1 METSLTLYIDT
12 NTQSNQL
19 FDDGSRAVWDNGAN
33 MVARDS
39 IEATPFPNLNDPVV
53 IHDFQFTAK
62 RMGAAPTI
70 TASFYYPT
78 CLDKEWTYKVF
89 AVFGGERYFIKQI
102 PTSGIANTEGMYQH
116 SIELVSERV
125 ILDNVYFY
133 DVVNSEVGADKPVS
147 NSSKFSFFGDI
158 NEFAKRINESLK
170 YRNLDYTVVVDD
182 GITSAA
188 YTVAFDNKVISEVL
202 QEVYN
207 TYNLPYYFDGKT
219 IHIGYTNNA
228 ITETFRYGV
237 DDALLSIN
245 KENANYKVVTAVS
258 GSGSEDNIP
267 YYYPNDYESKEE
279 VEAHGGT
286 WINPSSTLQPPIY
299 RESLGKE
306 RFYQAKNYIYPIPG
320 SSETYTF
327 DNLYEEGRPKEHIID
342 FSDIKPTITGIKNAL
357 GYGIDTFLEFAYDTE
372 DNDEVDEEGNYLHPY
387 FFAKLRKF
395 DGANGFNLFDHAIDE
410 AQMSISMTS
419 GPCGSCE
426 FIIGVG
432 EDTQK
437 NLVQVDGAG
446 NLVRDE
452 NGNVRCG
459 RDGMPIEEPQDR
471 QNDTMNYEVW
481 IALKKDVNTFGVVMP
496 NATNKY
502 RPSVTDTFVILHID
516 LPKAYVLAAEERLKE
531 SLIAYMA
538 DNNSEKFNFS
548 IAFSRI
554 YFAEHPEV
562 LALLNENARVQLEY
576 NGDYIELYVS
586 SFSYTMSND
595 TPLPEIKVELADTL
609 TISQNALQTAINDL
623 KGSGFGG
630 IGVGASGDILKLG
643 LAYFLRKDMN
653 DRTRGKLSSDVGFE
667 VGRYVS
673 GASGATMFLDKQ
685 TGKTTAEMDKLY
697 VRVKAYFETLE
708 IVNVNSVGGKQI
720 ISPAGS
726 MKCVKVENDSTKN
739 YYRCYVL
746 SEQDGEKIENRFH
759 VGDQVYSQ
767 MFNAKPGVSNKV
779 SNHYWWRL
787 CVGVGEDYIDLSKT
801 DCDSDSDIPAVSDI
815 MCQRGNRDDV
825 DRQNFIE
832 ISSVDAYSPNI
843 TLFQGVNSYSL
854 VDKDIIS
861 YGVDKTTNQAF
872 MNIYGNMYVGDREN
886 NSYLKYSIEN
896 GLQLKGTLDVGTKF
910 GDKTLQEMLD
920 KYAYLG
926 RAFKENTKIVGG
938 VIQTS
943 STVLGYTDD
952 SGEYVVMSGTNG
964 LVGDKGL
971 QSIAFWAGGD
981 MVDIFDYWDK
991 ENKMFNVPAGVRPA
1005 TALDRMDGTGY
1016 RANGAL
1022 WWEND
1027 GNVHA
1032 NPLSFFVGENT
1043 VGALFAAFQIYPS
1056 NSSNP
1061 LYIIPHAP
1069 FTQFMLSTPSQAGTD
1084 DYIFTPTDEALKL
1097 TRKKSTN
1104 ANFWASGDIVAYAA
1118 GGGDVTLPIASANA
1132 LGAVKIGDG
1141 LSISTD
1147 GTLSANNTGTIG
1159 GVQSSGAGN
1168 VVTGLDVIS
1177 GGKVLLYTKGLTAL
1191 TTTDYATTLDTR
1203 YVKKSGDTMT
1213 GALTATKFTSNI
1225 ATGTAPLSVSS
1236 TTVCANLNADML
1248 DGFHATS
1255 FYRKYTIAVGGSQDY
1270 FYPLVWSANTST
1282 VYPDITIQSPD
1293 FMRSHPYNCN
1303 VIRFRLSASGWTDVP
1318 KWCNVEFNRR
1328 YEDNEVT
1335 IDSIWYCLREETHNA
1350 VYVRGGLTYTILS
1363 NVTLEAKLS
1372 NFTSGS
1378 TVYNAGVAQSAIAPT
1393 NAAKA
1398 WSYSTRSHV
1407 TYDHIIGISEILSQ
1421 GDVIAYS
1428 TGSGD
1433 IILPIASSS
1442 ALGAIKVGTG
1452 LAIDANGVLS
1462 ATGAGSIGSV
1472 VVDGTGNAVTTASAS
1487 GTQLTLT
1494 KGITFWHAGNDGSG
1508 SGLDA
1513 DMLDGVH
1520 YQNILERRESGN
1532 SYTGTSGWFRIGETL
1547 AANNHGITF
1556 LLSLQR
1562 SYTNNNNES
1571 YIFSISIAWNGSTSI
1586 TQLSGVANTRL
1597 ITKIRIDLTVN
1608 QTSYI
1613 DIYVNTTSAGNGY
1626 TWTTIGAAK
1635 SYNSWI
1641 ANPTLAGTAY
1651 EFTTTNGLKS
1661 DKSISS
1667 GIATGTK
1674 PIDVVSTTLCDNLN
1688 ADMLDGYNASGL
1700 FTSLANSGNNIS
1712 VGIGGTTKTLTVGYA
1727 SNAGL
1732 FAGYD
1737 IYTYQQGG
1745 WYGLTAYN
1753 YDDTNGMRFY
1763 WYKVAHIN
1771 AKTITQCRLEIM
1783 IHEDF
1788 NYPVSG
1794 LYILS
1799 ISSYANKNSYYSSSI
1814 NLHCLGTGKTNYSSQ
1829 VNAVIDINN
1838 DVWIRAWGVQ
1848 WTHTFKFRKLESV
1861 SDIIVYTSNYTTTGL
1876 SSSFSTKP
1884 ANSCNILQSGGARM
1898 TFDWSG
1904 SLTSIDYFKNA
1915 HYLGYIESNDNIKAE
1930 GDVIAYSTGTS
1941 NAPFKYWYP
1950 SVDPSGNLSWTDSIS
1965 TTKPNTVN
1973 IKGPK
1978 GDAGTIT
1985 NVSAS
1990 VDANTGTPSV
2000 SVSLGGTA
2008 SARTFSFAFKN
2019 LKGAKGD
2026 KGDKGNT
2033 GPQGPAWNGG
2043 TITTNTTIKAGF
2055 YIQASWPFVA
2065 MTDTGTNVVWLAVNR
2080 GDSFAFCRG
2089 NTSTMKAHIDN
2100 AGAYHQDSDIRVKD
2114 VVSYV
2119 TDVLPKLDGIH
2130 VFKYRFKNEGKL
2142 NIGVSAQDVYKY
2154 FPELIDKVNNRGYSD
2169 LMSLNYSSLNTI
2181 FSIQGLKELYA
2192 LVKTQQAKIEELEKR
2207 LQAIES

>member
-19 FDDGSRAVWDNGAN
+19 FDDGSKAVWDNGASI
-33 MVARDS
+33 VLRDS
-39 IEATPFPNLNDPVV
+39 VEAVPFPSLNNPVV

-125 ILDNVYFY
+125 LLDNVYFY

-147 NSSKFSFFGDI
+147 NSSKFSFFGDVS
-158 NEFAKRINESLK
+158 EFAKRINESLK

-207 TYNLPYYFDGKT
+207 VYNLPYYFDGKT

-306 RFYQAKNYIYPIPG
+306 RFYQAKNYVYPIPG

-357 GYGIDTFLEFAYDTE
+357 GYGIDTFLEFAYDAE

-419 GPCGSCE
+419 GSCGSCE

-459 RDGMPIEEPQDR
+459 RDGMPVEEPQDR

-516 LPKAYVLAAEERLKE
+516 LPKAYVLAAEERLKDA
-531 SLIAYMA
+531 LIAYMA

-586 SFSYTMSND
+586 SFSYTMSKD

-801 DCDSDSDIPAVSDI
+801 DCDSDSDIPAVGDI
-815 MCQRGNRDDV
+815 MCQRGNRNDV

-832 ISSVDAYSPNI
+832 LSSVDAYSPNI

-872 MNIYGNMYVGDREN
+872 MNIYGNMYVGDRGN
-886 NSYLKYSIEN
+886 NSYLRYSIEN

-971 QSIAFWAGGD
+971 KSIAFWAGGD

-991 ENKMFNVPAGVRPA
+991 GNNTFNVPAGVRPA

-1043 VGALFAAFQIYPS
+1043 VGALFAAFQIYPN

-1069 FTQFMLSTPSQAGTD
+1069 FTQFMLSTPASAGTD

-1118 GGGDVTLPIASANA
+1118 GGGDITLPIASANA

-1141 LSISTD
+1141 LSISAD

-1159 GVQSSGAGN
+1159 GVQSSGTGN
-1168 VVTGLDVIS
+1168 VVTSLDVIS

-1248 DGFHATS
+1248 DGLHSNNFTRIWYLGATADAKVNYIVFGKAYTGTLITGFTFIGTVAIQRGSSGAWNNFDNITISIAAQYDTNACS
-1255 FYRKYTIAVGGSQDY
+1255 FTSTGLNNLVYRAVTLVYNGETYLALEISQNSAMWITVYGAVYHNLNLFLTTAANVSNVTAVSTAHNKFKAGLIISTQGITSQDY
-1270 FYPLVWSANTST
+1270 VHATN
-1282 VYPDITIQSPD
+1282 DI
-1293 FMRSHPYNCN
+1293 
-1303 VIRFRLSASGWTDVP
+1303 V
-1318 KWCNVEFNRR
+1318 
-1328 YEDNEVT
+1328 
-1335 IDSIWYCLREETHNA
+1335 
-1350 VYVRGGLTYTILS
+1350 
-1363 NVTLEAKLS
+1363 
-1372 NFTSGS
+1372 
-1378 TVYNAGVAQSAIAPT
+1378 
-1393 NAAKA
+1393 
-1398 WSYSTRSHV
+1398 
-1407 TYDHIIGISEILSQ
+1407 
-1421 GDVIAYS
+1421 AYS

-1433 IILPIASSS
+1433 ITLPIASAS
-1442 ALGAIKVGTG
+1442 ALGAVKVGSG
-1452 LAIDANGVLS
+1452 LSIDSNGVLS
-1462 ATGAGSIGSV
+1462 ATGTGSV
-1472 VVDGTGNAVTTASAS
+1472 GNIVINPSSGNVITNATLSSDGRT
-1487 GTQLTLT
+1487 
-1494 KGITFWHAGNDGSG
+1494 ITFTKDLVAWHAGNDGSG

-1513 DMLDGVH
+1513 DLLDGIH
-1520 YQNILERRESGN
+1520 
-1532 SYTGTSGWFRIGETL
+1532 
-1547 AANNHGITF
+1547 
-1556 LLSLQR
+1556 
-1562 SYTNNNNES
+1562 
-1571 YIFSISIAWNGSTSI
+1571 
-1586 TQLSGVANTRL
+1586 
-1597 ITKIRIDLTVN
+1597 
-1608 QTSYI
+1608 
-1613 DIYVNTTSAGNGY
+1613 
-1626 TWTTIGAAK
+1626 
-1635 SYNSWI
+1635 
-1641 ANPTLAGTAY
+1641 
-1651 EFTTTNGLKS
+1651 
-1661 DKSISS
+1661 
-1667 GIATGTK
+1667 
-1674 PIDVVSTTLCDNLN
+1674 
-1688 ADMLDGYNASGL
+1688 ASGL
-1700 FTSLANSGNNIS
+1700 FTNLSNSGNNLS
-1712 VGIGGTTKTLTVGYA
+1712 VTIGGTNKALTVGYA
-1727 SNAGL
+1727 SNSDTVD
-1732 FAGYD
+1732 GYHASSLARSGVD
-1737 IYTYQQGG
+1737 YLSFTTTVAYKQWNRVANVKALNEGDGVSFIITIGTHHDSTVNNVTFFCSASFGG
-1745 WYGLTAYN
+1745 KISIREFSGANLSN
-1753 YDDTNGMRFY
+1753 ISIR
-1763 WYKVAHIN
+1763 
-1771 AKTITQCRLEIM
+1771 
-1783 IHEDF
+1783 
-1788 NYPVSG
+1788 VSG
-1794 LYILS
+1794 KKYPDTVYIDLASNSSKTSTGQIYRVKIIGLLCAS
-1799 ISSYANKNSYYSSSI
+1799 ISADY
-1814 NLHCLGTGKTNYSSQ
+1814 
-1829 VNAVIDINN
+1829 V
-1838 DVWIRAWGVQ
+1838 
-1848 WTHTFKFRKLESV
+1848 
-1861 SDIIVYTSNYTTTGL
+1861 
-1876 SSSFSTKP
+1876 
-1884 ANSCNILQSGGARM
+1884 ANSSPATYYKTAVSNVAGAI
-1898 TFDWSG
+1898 T
-1904 SLTSIDYFKNA
+1904 TE
-1915 HYLGYIESNDNIKAE
+1915 GYIFADNSIRSKQ
-1930 GDVIAYSTGTS
+1930 DVIAYSTGTS
-1941 NAPFKYWYP
+1941 NAPFKYWRPYV
-1950 SVDPSGNLSWTDSIS
+1950 STDGVISWSNTTSDSKIDDVDLATPAAKKAATLITAGVNTSTDIG
-1965 TTKPNTVN
+1965 V
-1973 IKGPK
+1973 
-1978 GDAGTIT
+1978 
-1985 NVSAS
+1985 V
-1990 VDANTGTPSV
+1990 GTPSV
-2000 SVSLGGTA
+2000 DVSATNGKI
-2008 SARTFSFAFKN
+2008 SFTFHK
-2019 LKGAKGD
+2019 LKGATGASISKVELSGSYNSASE
-2026 KGDKGNT
+2026 GTNT
-2033 GPQGPAWNGG
+2033 YNVYVGSNNVGSFKVTNGKQGATGSMSAASTVNLPSGG
-2043 TITTNTTIKAGF
+2043 TVFTAANATGKQLGVKLSGGNGILGWNTQTNGMHNLYLNDGAPSGIAVKITNYEPISG
-2055 YIQASWPFVA
+2055 
-2065 MTDTGTNVVWLAVNR
+2065 
-2080 GDSFAFCRG
+2080 
-2089 NTSTMKAHIDN
+2089 
-2100 AGAYHQDSDIRVKD
+2100 SDIRIKSVFYD
-2114 VVSYV
+2114 VPN
-2119 TDVLPKLDGIH
+2119 VLDKIEGISA
-2130 VFKYRFKNEGKL
+2130 FYYTLKEDENKILK
-2142 NIGVSAQDVYKY
+2142 IGVSAQAVREV
-2154 FPELIDKVNNRGYSD
+2154 FPEAVTLITPDGHDAYYGVNYMQLLTAIGIN
-2169 LMSLNYSSLNTI
+2169 
-2181 FSIQGLKELYA
+2181 GLKELHA
-2192 LVKTQQAKIEELEKR
+2192 LVKSQQSKIDELEKR
-2207 LQAIES
+2207 LAAIES

>member
-19 FDDGSRAVWDNGAN
+19 FDDGSKAVWDNGASI
-33 MVARDS
+33 VLRDS
-39 IEATPFPNLNDPVV
+39 VEAVPFPSLNNPVV

-125 ILDNVYFY
+125 LLDNVYFY

-207 TYNLPYYFDGKT
+207 VYNLPYYFDGKT

-306 RFYQAKNYIYPIPG
+306 RFYQAKNYVYPIPG
-320 SSETYTF
+320 SYETYTF

-357 GYGIDTFLEFAYDTE
+357 GYGIDTFLEFAYDAE

-395 DGANGFNLFDHAIDE
+395 DGSNGFNLFDHAIDE
-410 AQMSISMTS
+410 AQMTISMTS
-419 GPCGSCE
+419 GSCGSCE

-459 RDGMPIEEPQDR
+459 RDGMPVEEPQDR

-516 LPKAYVLAAEERLKE
+516 LPKAYVLAAEERLKDA
-531 SLIAYMA
+531 LIAYMA

-586 SFSYTMSND
+586 SFSYTMSKD

-726 MKCVKVENDSTKN
+726 MKCVKVENDSTKS

-787 CVGVGEDYIDLSKT
+787 CVGVGEDYIDISKT
-801 DCDSDSDIPAVSDI
+801 DCDSDSDAPAVGDI
-815 MCQRGNRDDV
+815 MCQRGNRNDV

-832 ISSVDAYSPNI
+832 LSSVDAYSPNI

-854 VDKDIIS
+854 VNKDIIS

-886 NSYLKYSIEN
+886 NSYLRYSIEN

-971 QSIAFWAGGD
+971 KSIAFWAGGD

-991 ENKMFNVPAGVRPA
+991 GNNTFNVPAGVRPA

-1043 VGALFAAFQIYPS
+1043 VGALFAAFQIYPN

-1069 FTQFMLSTPSQAGTD
+1069 FTQFMLSTPASAGTD

-1118 GGGDVTLPIASANA
+1118 GGGDITLPIASANA

-1141 LSISTD
+1141 LSIAAD
-1147 GTLSANNTGTIG
+1147 GTLSATNTGSIAG
-1159 GVQSSGAGN
+1159 IESSGAGN
-1168 VVTGLDVIS
+1168 VVTSLDVIS

-1191 TTTDYATTLDTR
+1191 TTTDYASTLDTR

-1213 GALTATKFTSNI
+1213 GALTTTKFTSNI

-1248 DGFHATS
+1248 DGLHSDNFTRSWYLGMTVDAAVNYIVFGKAYTGTLITGFS
-1255 FYRKYTIAVGGSQDY
+1255 FTGTVSIKRGAASEWNNIENINISISAQYNENKCAFTYIGFNALAYRAVTLVYNSETYLALEMSARSSMHITVYGAAYDNINLFLTTAANVSNVTAVSTAHNKFKAGLIISTQGITSQDY
-1270 FYPLVWSANTST
+1270 VHATN
-1282 VYPDITIQSPD
+1282 DI
-1293 FMRSHPYNCN
+1293 
-1303 VIRFRLSASGWTDVP
+1303 V
-1318 KWCNVEFNRR
+1318 
-1328 YEDNEVT
+1328 
-1335 IDSIWYCLREETHNA
+1335 
-1350 VYVRGGLTYTILS
+1350 
-1363 NVTLEAKLS
+1363 
-1372 NFTSGS
+1372 
-1378 TVYNAGVAQSAIAPT
+1378 
-1393 NAAKA
+1393 
-1398 WSYSTRSHV
+1398 
-1407 TYDHIIGISEILSQ
+1407 
-1421 GDVIAYS
+1421 AYS

-1433 IILPIASSS
+1433 ITLPIASSS
-1442 ALGAIKVGTG
+1442 ALGAIKVGSG
-1452 LAIDANGVLS
+1452 LSIASDGTLS

-1487 GTQLTLT
+1487 GTTLTLT
-1494 KGITFWHAGNDGSG
+1494 KGNSFLPLSG
-1508 SGLDA
+1508 GTLTGALTATKFTSN
-1513 DMLDGVH
+1513 VV
-1520 YQNILERRESGN
+1520 
-1532 SYTGTSGWFRIGETL
+1532 TGTSP
-1547 AANNHGITF
+1547 
-1556 LLSLQR
+1556 
-1562 SYTNNNNES
+1562 
-1571 YIFSISIAWNGSTSI
+1571 ISVS
-1586 TQLSGVANTRL
+1586 
-1597 ITKIRIDLTVN
+1597 
-1608 QTSYI
+1608 
-1613 DIYVNTTSAGNGY
+1613 
-1626 TWTTIGAAK
+1626 
-1635 SYNSWI
+1635 
-1641 ANPTLAGTAY
+1641 
-1651 EFTTTNGLKS
+1651 
-1661 DKSISS
+1661 
-1667 GIATGTK
+1667 
-1674 PIDVVSTTLCDNLN
+1674 STTLCSNLNADLLDGLQSTAFARADQSPAVDLNTVNGFGIMCNPLNANATTERNYPIAEAGVLFYGTAAYNSANQIYGSFWTNRWFARGGNNSTTTKTAWKEFAFKTDNVASATN
-1688 ADMLDGYNASGL
+1688 ADMLDGIHASGL
-1700 FTSLANSGNNIS
+1700 FTNLSNSGNNLS
-1712 VGIGGTTKTLTVGYA
+1712 VTIGGTNKTLTVGYA
-1727 SNAGL
+1727 SSTDNLDGYHGILQAEDTGYYLNYKLGYTGNSKIYYLIGTLPLPSAAGSGQSYVD
-1732 FAGYD
+1732 FEV
-1737 IYTYQQGG
+1737 T
-1745 WYGLTAYN
+1745 GLTDFGNNTSQSIIVHASTRGSAKVEYITFGGISHGVAAYKTTSSNVEIWIYCNAN
-1753 YDDTNGMRFY
+1753 Y
-1763 WYKVAHIN
+1763 
-1771 AKTITQCRLEIM
+1771 
-1783 IHEDF
+1783 
-1788 NYPVSG
+1788 SG
-1794 LYILS
+1794 YTTVKILR
-1799 ISSYANKNSYYSSSI
+1799 SYAFTRSM
-1814 NLHCLGTGKTNYSSQ
+1814 
-1829 VNAVIDINN
+1829 
-1838 DVWIRAWGVQ
+1838 
-1848 WTHTFKFRKLESV
+1848 THT
-1861 SDIIVYTSNYTTTGL
+1861 TTD
-1876 SSSFSTKP
+1876 P
-1884 ANSCNILQSGGARM
+1884 
-1898 TFDWSG
+1898 G
-1904 SLTSIDYFKNA
+1904 SLVEGVYMPIPKVGSITST
-1915 HYLGYIESNDNIKAE
+1915 

-1941 NAPFKYWYP
+1941 NAPFKYWRP
-1950 SVDPSGNLSWTDSIS
+1950 IISQGVLSWVNDTS
-1965 TTKPNTVN
+1965 TTTPSSVTIVGQGTTYQWSGRSLKL
-1973 IKGPK
+1973 
-1978 GDAGTIT
+1978 GTINAAGSTTWGTAT
-1985 NVSAS
+1985 NLTGQGLTYQWSGTQLRIGTIAAGEGTTSWGSYVNLKGAPGPSWSGGAIS
-1990 VDANTGTPSV
+1990 SSITTNWSGQPFQFLCNGVYFICNHGGTPTLFANTGTGFNS
-2000 SVSLGGTA
+2000 SANIQFTA
-2008 SARTFSFAFKN
+2008 STVKGVGFS
-2019 LKGAKGD
+2019 
-2026 KGDKGNT
+2026 
-2033 GPQGPAWNGG
+2033 
-2043 TITTNTTIKAGF
+2043 
-2055 YIQASWPFVA
+2055 
-2065 MTDTGTNVVWLAVNR
+2065 
-2080 GDSFAFCRG
+2080 
-2089 NTSTMKAHIDN
+2089 TS
-2100 AGAYHQDSDIRVKD
+2100 SDIRLKKDIETLTNMLDKINNIRAVKFRFKDEKIDRVHYGVIAQEIMEHFKD
-2114 VVSYV
+2114 VVYYDS
-2119 TDVLPKLDGIH
+2119 TDEYSVNYQELTAAISICGI
-2130 VFKYRFKNEGKL
+2130 
-2142 NIGVSAQDVYKY
+2142 
-2154 FPELIDKVNNRGYSD
+2154 
-2169 LMSLNYSSLNTI
+2169 
-2181 FSIQGLKELYA
+2181 KELYS
-2192 LVKTQQAKIEELEKR
+2192 LVKSQQAKIEELEKR
-2207 LQAIES
+2207 LAAIES

>member
-19 FDDGSRAVWDNGAN
+19 FDDGSKAVWDNGASI
-33 MVARDS
+33 VLRDS
-39 IEATPFPNLNDPVV
+39 VEAVPFPSLNNPVV

-125 ILDNVYFY
+125 LLDNVYFY

-182 GITSAA
+182 GITSAS

-207 TYNLPYYFDGKT
+207 VYNLPYYFDGKT

-306 RFYQAKNYIYPIPG
+306 RFYQAKNYVYPIPG

-357 GYGIDTFLEFAYDTE
+357 GYGIDTFLEFAYDAE

-395 DGANGFNLFDHAIDE
+395 DGSNGFNLFDHSIDE
-410 AQMSISMTS
+410 AQMTISMTS
-419 GPCGSCE
+419 GSCGSCE

-459 RDGMPIEEPQDR
+459 RDGMPVEEPQDR

-516 LPKAYVLAAEERLKE
+516 LPKAYVLAAEERLKDA
-531 SLIAYMA
+531 LIAYMA

-787 CVGVGEDYIDLSKT
+787 CMGVGEDYIDLSKT
-801 DCDSDSDIPAVSDI
+801 DCDSDSDIPAVGDI
-815 MCQRGNRDDV
+815 MCQRGNRNDV

-832 ISSVDAYSPNI
+832 LSSVDAYSPNI

-886 NSYLKYSIEN
+886 NSYLRYSIEN

-943 STVLGYTDD
+943 STVLGYTGD

-971 QSIAFWAGGD
+971 KSIAFWAGGD

-991 ENKMFNVPAGVRPA
+991 GNNTFNVPAGVRPA

-1043 VGALFAAFQIYPS
+1043 VGALFAAFQIYPN

-1069 FTQFMLSTPSQAGTD
+1069 FTQFMLSTPASAGTD

-1097 TRKKSTN
+1097 TRKKSAN

-1118 GGGDVTLPIASANA
+1118 GGGDITLPIASANA

-1141 LSISTD
+1141 LSIAAD
-1147 GTLSANNTGTIG
+1147 GTLSATNTGSIAG
-1159 GVQSSGAGN
+1159 IESSGAGN
-1168 VVTGLDVIS
+1168 VVTSLDVIS

-1191 TTTDYATTLDTR
+1191 TTTDYASTLDPR

-1248 DGFHATS
+1248 DGLHSDNFTRSWYLGMTVDAAVNYIVFGKAYTGTLITGFTFIGTVAVQRGASYEYNYCDNITISISAQYNGNDFAFTCTGLNDVIIYRAVTLVYNGETYLALELSHNAAMRITVYGAVYHNLNLFLTTAANVSNVTAVSTARNNFKAGLITS
-1255 FYRKYTIAVGGSQDY
+1255 TQGLISQDY
-1270 FYPLVWSANTST
+1270 VHAAN
-1282 VYPDITIQSPD
+1282 DI
-1293 FMRSHPYNCN
+1293 
-1303 VIRFRLSASGWTDVP
+1303 V
-1318 KWCNVEFNRR
+1318 
-1328 YEDNEVT
+1328 
-1335 IDSIWYCLREETHNA
+1335 
-1350 VYVRGGLTYTILS
+1350 
-1363 NVTLEAKLS
+1363 
-1372 NFTSGS
+1372 
-1378 TVYNAGVAQSAIAPT
+1378 
-1393 NAAKA
+1393 
-1398 WSYSTRSHV
+1398 
-1407 TYDHIIGISEILSQ
+1407 
-1421 GDVIAYS
+1421 AYS

-1442 ALGAIKVGTG
+1442 ALGAIKVGSG
-1452 LAIDANGVLS
+1452 LSIDSNGVLS
-1462 ATGAGSIGSV
+1462 ATGAGSIGNV

-1487 GTQLTLT
+1487 GSTLTLT
-1494 KGITFWHAGNDGSG
+1494 
-1508 SGLDA
+1508 
-1513 DMLDGVH
+1513 
-1520 YQNILERRESGN
+1520 RGN
-1532 SYTGTSGWFRIGETL
+1532 SFLPLSGGTINGRLLVNYDSSNYETPAIAINYFNDYTI
-1547 AANNHGITF
+1547 ND
-1556 LLSLQR
+1556 
-1562 SYTNNNNES
+1562 Y
-1571 YIFSISIAWNGSTSI
+1571 SIAQIKMGTP
-1586 TQLSGVANTRL
+1586 
-1597 ITKIRIDLTVN
+1597 
-1608 QTSYI
+1608 
-1613 DIYVNTTSAGNGY
+1613 IYDAYLGISPASKSQFGKVGY
-1626 TWTTIGAAK
+1626 FMHIGD
-1635 SYNSWI
+1635 
-1641 ANPTLAGTAY
+1641 AY
-1651 EFTTTNGLKS
+1651 EFLWATSNWNKRMALECSTGNLWVNGS
-1661 DKSISS
+1661 VTAQRFISTV
-1667 GIATGTK
+1667 ATGTA
-1674 PIDVVSTTLCDNLN
+1674 PLSVASTTKCTNLN
-1688 ADMLDGYNASGL
+1688 ADMLDGIHASGL
-1700 FTSLANSGNNIS
+1700 FTNLSNSGNNLS
-1712 VGIGGTTKTLTVGYA
+1712 VTIGGTNKTLTVGYA
-1727 SNAGL
+1727 SNAGNSDTL
-1732 FAGYD
+1732 DGYHGNLNGDYTGYYVNQIFGAVVDTKLYLLIGTLPLPSVVGPGQSYVDFEVTGLNDFGSNSGQTMIVHASTRGSARVEYITLGGADHGFAAYKTTSSNVEIW
-1737 IYTYQQGG
+1737 IYC
-1745 WYGLTAYN
+1745 N
-1753 YDDTNGMRFY
+1753 
-1763 WYKVAHIN
+1763 
-1771 AKTITQCRLEIM
+1771 
-1783 IHEDF
+1783 
-1788 NYPVSG
+1788 
-1794 LYILS
+1794 
-1799 ISSYANKNSYYSSSI
+1799 
-1814 NLHCLGTGKTNYSSQ
+1814 TNYSG
-1829 VNAVIDINN
+1829 N
-1838 DVWIRAWGVQ
+1838 
-1848 WTHTFKFRKLESV
+1848 TSV
-1861 SDIIVYTSNYTTTGL
+1861 KILRSTEFTRSMTRTTTDPGGL
-1876 SSSFSTKP
+1876 VYGVYMPIPRVGAITASGTITST
-1884 ANSCNILQSGGARM
+1884 S
-1898 TFDWSG
+1898 
-1904 SLTSIDYFKNA
+1904 
-1915 HYLGYIESNDNIKAE
+1915 
-1930 GDVIAYSTGTS
+1930 DVIAYSTGTS
-1941 NAPFKYWYP
+1941 NAPFKYWRP
-1950 SVDPSGNLSWTDSIS
+1950 SVTNGVLSWVNDTS
-1965 TTKPNTVN
+1965 TTTPSSVTIVGQGTTYQWSGRSLKL
-1973 IKGPK
+1973 
-1978 GDAGTIT
+1978 GTINAAGST
-1985 NVSAS
+1985 
-1990 VDANTGTPSV
+1990 TW
-2000 SVSLGGTA
+2000 GTA
-2008 SARTFSFAFKN
+2008 TNLTGQGLTYQWNGTQLRLGTIPAGEGTTIWGDYVN
-2019 LKGAKGD
+2019 LKGA
-2026 KGDKGNT
+2026 T
-2033 GPQGPAWNGG
+2033 GPSWSGG
-2043 TITTNTTIKAGF
+2043 LANAPSWFRNPSSGSICYITGNAVSGYTASSPNLWLNWSPTAVASNTSCSYSYRVLKVGGK
-2055 YIQASWPFVA
+2055 SEGVA
-2065 MTDTGTNVVWLAVNR
+2065 ILTVND
-2080 GDSFAFCRG
+2080 GNSGSFAG
-2089 NTSTMKAHIDN
+2089 TY
-2100 AGAYHQDSDIRVKD
+2100 AGSSDIRLKENIT
-2114 VVSYV
+2114 YI
-2119 TDVLPKLDGIH
+2119 TNVLDTIQNIDI
-2130 VFKYRFKNEGKL
+2130 FKFNYKNDNSKTL
-2142 NIGVSAQDVYKY
+2142 HFGVSAQQVQMY
-2154 FPELIDKVNNRGYSD
+2154 FPELVTLSD
-2169 LMSLNYSSLNTI
+2169 NAEFGKALGLKYIEFNTLMAV
-2181 FSIQGLKELYA
+2181 GGVKELYA
-2192 LVKTQQAKIEELEKR
+2192 LVKAQQSKIEELEKR

>member
-19 FDDGSRAVWDNGAN
+19 FDDGSKAVWDNGASI
-33 MVARDS
+33 VLRDS
-39 IEATPFPNLNDPVV
+39 VEAVPFPSLNNPVV

-125 ILDNVYFY
+125 LLDNVYFY

-207 TYNLPYYFDGKT
+207 VYNLPYYFDGKT

-306 RFYQAKNYIYPIPG
+306 RFYQAKNYVYPIPG

-357 GYGIDTFLEFAYDTE
+357 GYGIDTFLEFAYDAE

-419 GPCGSCE
+419 GSCGSCE

-432 EDTQK
+432 EDTQR

-459 RDGMPIEEPQDR
+459 RDGMPVEEPQDR

-516 LPKAYVLAAEERLKE
+516 LPKAYVLAAEERLKDA
-531 SLIAYMA
+531 LIAYMA

-586 SFSYTMSND
+586 SFSYTMSKD

-726 MKCVKVENDSTKN
+726 MKCVKVENDSTKS

-787 CVGVGEDYIDLSKT
+787 CVGVGEDYIDISKT
-801 DCDSDSDIPAVSDI
+801 DCDSDSDAPAVGDI
-815 MCQRGNRDDV
+815 MCQRGNRNDV

-832 ISSVDAYSPNI
+832 LSSVDAYSPNI

-886 NSYLKYSIEN
+886 NSYLRYSIEN

-943 STVLGYTDD
+943 STVLGYTGD

-971 QSIAFWAGGD
+971 KSIAFWAGGD

-991 ENKMFNVPAGVRPA
+991 GNNTFNVPAGVRPA

-1043 VGALFAAFQIYPS
+1043 VGALFAAFQIYPN

-1069 FTQFMLSTPSQAGTD
+1069 FTQFMLSTPASAGTD

-1118 GGGDVTLPIASANA
+1118 GGGDITLPIASANA

-1141 LSISTD
+1141 LSISAD
-1147 GTLSANNTGTIG
+1147 GTLSATNTGSIAG
-1159 GVQSSGAGN
+1159 IESSGAGN
-1168 VVTGLDVIS
+1168 VVTSLDVIS

-1248 DGFHATS
+1248 DGLHATS
-1255 FYRKYTIAVGGSQDY
+1255 FARSGVDY
-1270 FYPLVWSANTST
+1270 LYFTTT
-1282 VYPDITIQSPD
+1282 VAYNQWNRVAKVTALNEGDGVSFIITIGT
-1293 FMRSHPYNCN
+1293 HYAATVNN
-1303 VIRFRLSASGWTDVP
+1303 VTFICSASYGGRISIR
-1318 KWCNVEFNRR
+1318 EFSGAN
-1328 YEDNEVT
+1328 
-1335 IDSIWYCLREETHNA
+1335 
-1350 VYVRGGLTYTILS
+1350 LS
-1363 NVTLEAKLS
+1363 NISIRISGERYPGEVYIDLMS
-1372 NFTSGS
+1372 NSSNTG
-1378 TVYNAGVAQSAIAPT
+1378 TGQ
-1393 NAAKA
+1393 
-1398 WSYSTRSHV
+1398 
-1407 TYDHIIGISEILSQ
+1407 TYRVKIIGLLCASIARDFVANSSPLAYYKVTTSNTVGAITTDGYIFADNSIRSKK
-1421 GDVIAYS
+1421 DIIAYS

-1433 IILPIASSS
+1433 ITLPIASAS
-1442 ALGAIKVGTG
+1442 ALGAIKAGNGLSISSDGT
-1452 LAIDANGVLS
+1452 LS
-1462 ATGAGSIGSV
+1462 ATGAGSVGNTVISPN
-1472 VVDGTGNAVTTASAS
+1472 TGNVITNA
-1487 GTQLTLT
+1487 TLST
-1494 KGITFWHAGNDGSG
+1494 DGRTITFAKDLTAWHAGNDGSG

-1513 DMLDGVH
+1513 DMLDGWH
-1520 YQNILERRESGN
+1520 IMSG
-1532 SYTGTSGWFRIGETL
+1532 STFGGIPWVRTDGVMECGRYFDFHFTSGET
-1547 AANNHGITF
+1547 NDYSTR
-1556 LLSLQR
+1556 LQATGQ
-1562 SYTNNNNES
+1562 YNNNVFLPS
-1571 YIFSISIAWNGSTSI
+1571 
-1586 TQLSGVANTRL
+1586 
-1597 ITKIRIDLTVN
+1597 
-1608 QTSYI
+1608 
-1613 DIYVNTTSAGNGY
+1613 
-1626 TWTTIGAAK
+1626 
-1635 SYNSWI
+1635 
-1641 ANPTLAGTAY
+1641 
-1651 EFTTTNGLKS
+1651 
-1661 DKSISS
+1661 
-1667 GIATGTK
+1667 ATGTLALTT
-1674 PIDVVSTTLCDNLN
+1674 DTVSNS
-1688 ADMLDGYNASGL
+1688 DMLDGYHGILQAENTGYYLNYQLGYTGNTKIYYLIGTLPLPSAVGSDQSYVDFEVTGL
-1700 FTSLANSGNNIS
+1700 TNFGNNTSQSIIVHASTRGSAKVEYITFGGIS
-1712 VGIGGTTKTLTVGYA
+1712 HGVAAYKTTS
-1727 SNAGL
+1727 SNVEIW
-1732 FAGYD
+1732 
-1737 IYTYQQGG
+1737 IYC
-1745 WYGLTAYN
+1745 N
-1753 YDDTNGMRFY
+1753 
-1763 WYKVAHIN
+1763 
-1771 AKTITQCRLEIM
+1771 
-1783 IHEDF
+1783 
-1788 NYPVSG
+1788 
-1794 LYILS
+1794 
-1799 ISSYANKNSYYSSSI
+1799 
-1814 NLHCLGTGKTNYSSQ
+1814 TNYS
-1829 VNAVIDINN
+1829 
-1838 DVWIRAWGVQ
+1838 G
-1848 WTHTFKFRKLESV
+1848 
-1861 SDIIVYTSNYTTTGL
+1861 YTTVKILRSYAFTRSMTYTTTD
-1876 SSSFSTKP
+1876 P
-1884 ANSCNILQSGGARM
+1884 
-1898 TFDWSG
+1898 G
-1904 SLTSIDYFKNA
+1904 SLVEGVYMPIPKVGSITST
-1915 HYLGYIESNDNIKAE
+1915 

-1941 NAPFKYWYP
+1941 NAPFKYWRP
-1950 SVDPSGNLSWTDSIS
+1950 IISQGVLSWVNDTS
-1965 TTKPNTVN
+1965 TTTPSPVTIVGQGTTYTWSGRSLKL
-1973 IKGPK
+1973 
-1978 GDAGTIT
+1978 GTINAAGSTTWGTAT
-1985 NVSAS
+1985 NLTGQGLTYQWNGTQLRLGTISAGEGTTS
-1990 VDANTGTPSV
+1990 WGSYVNLKGAPGPSWSGGAISSPITTNWKGQPFQFYYDGTYFICNHGGVPTLFANTGTGFNS
-2000 SVSLGGTA
+2000 SANIQFTA
-2008 SARTFSFAFKN
+2008 STVKGVGFS
-2019 LKGAKGD
+2019 
-2026 KGDKGNT
+2026 
-2033 GPQGPAWNGG
+2033 
-2043 TITTNTTIKAGF
+2043 
-2055 YIQASWPFVA
+2055 
-2065 MTDTGTNVVWLAVNR
+2065 
-2080 GDSFAFCRG
+2080 
-2089 NTSTMKAHIDN
+2089 TS
-2100 AGAYHQDSDIRVKD
+2100 SDIRLKKDIETLTNMLDKINNIRAVKFRFKDEKIDRVHYGVIAQEIMEHFKD
-2114 VVSYV
+2114 VVYYDS
-2119 TDVLPKLDGIH
+2119 TDEYSVNYQELTAAISICGI
-2130 VFKYRFKNEGKL
+2130 
-2142 NIGVSAQDVYKY
+2142 
-2154 FPELIDKVNNRGYSD
+2154 
-2169 LMSLNYSSLNTI
+2169 
-2181 FSIQGLKELYA
+2181 KELYS
-2192 LVKTQQAKIEELEKR
+2192 LVKSQQSKIEELEKR

>member
-1 METSLTLYIDT
+1 MTLYIDT

-19 FDDGSRAVWDNGAN
+19 FDDGSKAVWDNGASI
-33 MVARDS
+33 VLRDS
-39 IEATPFPNLNDPVV
+39 VEAVPFPSLNNPVV

-125 ILDNVYFY
+125 LLDNVYFY

-207 TYNLPYYFDGKT
+207 VYNLPYYFDGKT

-306 RFYQAKNYIYPIPG
+306 RFYQAKNYVYPIPG

-357 GYGIDTFLEFAYDTE
+357 GYGIDTFLEFAYDAE

-419 GPCGSCE
+419 GSCGSCE

-459 RDGMPIEEPQDR
+459 RDGMPVEEPQDR

-516 LPKAYVLAAEERLKE
+516 LPKAYVLAAEERLKDA
-531 SLIAYMA
+531 LIAYMA

-586 SFSYTMSND
+586 SFSYTMSKD

-726 MKCVKVENDSTKN
+726 MKCVKVENDSTKS

-787 CVGVGEDYIDLSKT
+787 CVGVGEDYIDISKT
-801 DCDSDSDIPAVSDI
+801 DCDSDSDAPAVGDI
-815 MCQRGNRDDV
+815 MCQRGNRNDV

-832 ISSVDAYSPNI
+832 LSSVDAYSPNI

-886 NSYLKYSIEN
+886 NSYLKYSIED

-943 STVLGYTDD
+943 STVLGYTGD

-971 QSIAFWAGGD
+971 KSIAFWAGGD

-991 ENKMFNVPAGVRPA
+991 GNNTFNVPAGVRPA

-1043 VGALFAAFQIYPS
+1043 VGALFAAFQIYPN

-1069 FTQFMLSTPSQAGTD
+1069 FTQFMLSTPASAGTD

-1118 GGGDVTLPIASANA
+1118 GGGDITLPIASANA

-1141 LSISTD
+1141 LSIAAD
-1147 GTLSANNTGTIG
+1147 GTLSATNTGSIAG
-1159 GVQSSGAGN
+1159 IESSGAGN
-1168 VVTGLDVIS
+1168 VVTSLDVIS

-1248 DGFHATS
+1248 DGIHYQNILERNYS
-1255 FYRKYTIAVGGSQDY
+1255 GYTVGDDVSI
-1270 FYPLVWSANTST
+1270 L
-1282 VYPDITIQSPD
+1282 
-1293 FMRSHPYNCN
+1293 
-1303 VIRFRLSASGWTDVP
+1303 SGWFRIGETIGSNGQGVSFILFLTRSYGH
-1318 KWCNVEFNRR
+1318 NS
-1328 YEDNEVT
+1328 NE
-1335 IDSIWYCLREETHNA
+1335 
-1350 VYVRGGLTYTILS
+1350 TYTFSIS
-1363 NVTLEAKLS
+1363 I
-1372 NFTSGS
+1372 
-1378 TVYNAGVAQSAIAPT
+1378 VYNGSINITQLSGYANSQLITKIRIDWLVNNIAYIDIYITESSLDGFFWTTIGSAKSYTSWIANPTLAGTAYEFTTINGLKSDKSI
-1393 NAAKA
+1393 
-1398 WSYSTRSHV
+1398 SSTS
-1407 TYDHIIGISEILSQ
+1407 DI
-1421 GDVIAYS
+1421 IAYS

-1442 ALGAIKVGTG
+1442 ALGAIKVGNG
-1452 LAIDANGVLS
+1452 LSIDSNGVLS
-1462 ATGAGSIGSV
+1462 ATGAGSIGNV
-1472 VVDGTGNAVTTASAS
+1472 VVDGTGNAITTASAS
-1487 GTQLTLT
+1487 GTTLTLT
-1494 KGITFWHAGNDGSG
+1494 KG
-1508 SGLDA
+1508 
-1513 DMLDGVH
+1513 
-1520 YQNILERRESGN
+1520 N
-1532 SYTGTSGWFRIGETL
+1532 S
-1547 AANNHGITF
+1547 F
-1556 LLSLQR
+1556 LP
-1562 SYTNNNNES
+1562 
-1571 YIFSISIAWNGSTSI
+1571 
-1586 TQLSGVANTRL
+1586 LSGGT
-1597 ITKIRIDLTVN
+1597 LTGSL
-1608 QTSYI
+1608 T
-1613 DIYVNTTSAGNGY
+1613 
-1626 TWTTIGAAK
+1626 
-1635 SYNSWI
+1635 I
-1641 ANPTLAGTAY
+1641 ANSNYNQQLI
-1651 EFTTTNGLKS
+1651 LKS
-1661 DKSISS
+1661 TGVDSAENQAGIVFTSS
-1667 GIATGTK
+1667 GDSWQDLRIRGERFDDFLTGYGLVLSGGSVTKDSDASMYLYNTGRYISKVATGTK
-1674 PIDVVSTTLCDNLN
+1674 PIDVVSTTLCTNLN
-1688 ADMLDGYNASGL
+1688 ADMLDGKHNTEFLYYGGDNRNLGSGSPFDTVTTWATADNIGNGAKLLYNSNGAEYSILFSLRPSNYRYGTILKWGYRDTYIYIARKNEDTWQSTNWEKISSGYSDTTGKLQTAITLWGQSFNGAEDVNGNIIASSNQPYIL
-1700 FTSLANSGNNIS
+1700 FDNKLNKKVGDGSYIQWNSTDKQNVRLRHSWHDTEKNG
-1712 VGIGGTTKTLTVGYA
+1712 
-1727 SNAGL
+1727 
-1732 FAGYD
+1732 
-1737 IYTYQQGG
+1737 
-1745 WYGLTAYN
+1745 YGLIIENGINNPYE
-1753 YDDTNGMRFY
+1753 DDCYLWVKQGSIR
-1763 WYKVAHIN
+1763 A
-1771 AKTITQCRLEIM
+1771 AKTI
-1783 IHEDF
+1783 
-1788 NYPVSG
+1788 
-1794 LYILS
+1794 
-1799 ISSYANKNSYYSSSI
+1799 SSD
-1814 NLHCLGTGKTNYSSQ
+1814 Q
-1829 VNAVIDINN
+1829 
-1838 DVWIRAWGVQ
+1838 
-1848 WTHTFKFRKLESV
+1848 
-1861 SDIIVYTSNYTTTGL
+1861 
-1876 SSSFSTKP
+1876 
-1884 ANSCNILQSGGARM
+1884 
-1898 TFDWSG
+1898 
-1904 SLTSIDYFKNA
+1904 
-1915 HYLGYIESNDNIKAE
+1915 
-1930 GDVIAYSTGTS
+1930 DVIAYSTGTS
-1941 NAPFKYWYP
+1941 NAPFKYWRPYV
-1950 SVDPSGNLSWTDSIS
+1950 STDGVISWSNTTSDSKIDDVDLATPAAKKAATLITAGVNTSTDIG
-1965 TTKPNTVN
+1965 V
-1973 IKGPK
+1973 
-1978 GDAGTIT
+1978 
-1985 NVSAS
+1985 V
-1990 VDANTGTPSV
+1990 GTPSV
-2000 SVSLGGTA
+2000 DVSATNGKI
-2008 SARTFSFAFKN
+2008 SFTFHK
-2019 LKGAKGD
+2019 LKGATGASISKVELSGSYNSASE
-2026 KGDKGNT
+2026 GTNT
-2033 GPQGPAWNGG
+2033 YNVYVGSNNVGSFKVTNGKQGATGSMSAASTVNLPSGG
-2043 TITTNTTIKAGF
+2043 TVFTAANATGKQLGVKLSGGNGILGWNTQTNGMHNLYLNDGAPSGIAVKITNYEPISG
-2055 YIQASWPFVA
+2055 
-2065 MTDTGTNVVWLAVNR
+2065 
-2080 GDSFAFCRG
+2080 
-2089 NTSTMKAHIDN
+2089 
-2100 AGAYHQDSDIRVKD
+2100 SDIRIKSVFYD
-2114 VVSYV
+2114 VPN
-2119 TDVLPKLDGIH
+2119 VLDKIEGISA
-2130 VFKYRFKNEGKL
+2130 FYYTLKEDENKILK
-2142 NIGVSAQDVYKY
+2142 IGVSAQAVREV
-2154 FPELIDKVNNRGYSD
+2154 FPEAITLITPDGHDAYYGVNYMQLLTAVGIN
-2169 LMSLNYSSLNTI
+2169 
-2181 FSIQGLKELYA
+2181 GLKELHA
-2192 LVKTQQAKIEELEKR
+2192 LVKSQQSKIDELEKR
-2207 LQAIES
+2207 LAAIES